1 MFGVQTWYEYDVTLG
16 YDSGPVT
23 DCKCS
28 SYEFDKQGYFGIP
41 EWSLIK
47 FISLVI

>member
-16 YDSGPVT
+16 NDSGPVT

-28 SYEFDKQGYFGIP
+28 SYEFDKQGYCGFP
-41 EWSLIK
+41 KSSLIK